1 MLLSCRAGLGGS
13 SGGDRASVVGR
24 VRWER
29 EWEWGDRALALESV
43 MGVVGGSCADIAL
56 CNYAPCCFFAVKGI
70 WRVVEC
76 AESSYAIVNSYGM
89 LLSTR
94 SLPIK

>member
-1 MLLSCRAGLGGS
+1 
-13 SGGDRASVVGR
+13 
-24 VRWER
+24 
-29 EWEWGDRALALESV
+29 

-76 AESSYAIVNSYGM
+76 AESTYAIVNSYGM